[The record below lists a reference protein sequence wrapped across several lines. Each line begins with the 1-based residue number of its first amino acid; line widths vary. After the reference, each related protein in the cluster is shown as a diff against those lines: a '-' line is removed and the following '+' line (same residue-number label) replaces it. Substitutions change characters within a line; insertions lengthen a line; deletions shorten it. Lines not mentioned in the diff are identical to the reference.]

1 MLWII
6 IAIVAMSACLYVLG
20 YCAAK
25 LDSLKKFKK
34 AMDKI
39 HADALNRDLS
49 DEEILT
55 DPAHGDFDARRIID
69 FVDPETGKTVRVDA
83 CFEEV
88 DGKWQEIGKKK
99 WYALRKKHGERLAT
113 ILKEKED

>member
-34 AMDKI
+34 AMDEI

-49 DEEILT
+49 DEYQRGHAWGLLHALKMI
-55 DPAHGDFDARRIID
+55 
-69 FVDPETGKTVRVDA
+69 
-83 CFEEV
+83 
-88 DGKWQEIGKKK
+88 QES
-99 WYALRKKHGERLAT
+99 
-113 ILKEKED
+113 DMF

>member
-6 IAIVAMSACLYVLG
+6 IAIVAMSACLYVG

-49 DEEILT
+49 DEYQRGHAWGLLHALKMI
-55 DPAHGDFDARRIID
+55 
-69 FVDPETGKTVRVDA
+69 
-83 CFEEV
+83 
-88 DGKWQEIGKKK
+88 QES
-99 WYALRKKHGERLAT
+99 
-113 ILKEKED
+113 DMF